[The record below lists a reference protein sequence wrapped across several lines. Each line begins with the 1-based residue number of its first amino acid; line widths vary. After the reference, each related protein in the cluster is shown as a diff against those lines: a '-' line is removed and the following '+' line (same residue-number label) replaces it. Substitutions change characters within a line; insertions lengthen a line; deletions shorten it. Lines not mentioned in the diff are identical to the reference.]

1 MAKKAYKRQNEL
13 SKISITKE
21 SIKFIYNKY
30 KSIFFYHI
38 LAFICGQ
45 IKNTYDKL
53 KSKRVNKK
61 RK

>member
-1 MAKKAYKRQNEL
+1 MAKN
-13 SKISITKE
+13 

-38 LAFICGQ
+38 LAFICVQ

-53 KSKRVNKK
+53 KLKRMNKK
-61 RK
+61 KKVITFFLFKNKILYGKL